1 MKTPE
6 QKYMYDPDYH
16 MLVDLLESF
25 IHRNKYTPSEIREAA
40 MFACI
45 KYEMNQ
51 PQRSIAFYDT
61 LSKIRI

>member
-6 QKYMYDPDYH
+6 QKYMHDVEYRI
-16 MLVDLLESF
+16 LVDLLENF
-25 IHRNKYTPSEIREAA
+25 ISRNQYTPSEIREAA

-51 PQRSIAFYDT
+51 PQRTIAFYE
-61 LSKIRI
+61 KM

>member
-6 QKYMYDPDYH
+6 QKYMYDPEYR
-16 MLVDLLESF
+16 MLVDLLENA
-25 IHRNKYTPSEIREAA
+25 IYRNQYTPSEIREAA

-51 PQRSIAFYDT
+51 P
-61 LSKIRI
+61 IRTMINHDK

>member
-6 QKYMYDPDYH
+6 QKYMSDPDYH

-25 IHRNKYTPSEIREAA
+25 IHRNQYTPSEMREAA

-51 PQRSIAFYDT
+51 PQRTIAFYE
-61 LSKIRI
+61 KM

>member
-6 QKYMYDPDYH
+6 QKYMHDIEYH
-16 MLVDLLESF
+16 FLVDLLENF
-25 IHRNKYTPSEIREAA
+25 IRRNQYTPSEIREAA

-51 PQRSIAFYDT
+51 PNRTIKFYDT
-61 LSKIRI
+61 LPKIRI

>member
-6 QKYMYDPDYH
+6 QKYMSDPDYH

-25 IHRNKYTPSEIREAA
+25 IYRNQYTPSEMREAA

-51 PQRSIAFYDT
+51 PQRTMSFHDT

>member
-6 QKYMYDPDYH
+6 QKYMSDPDYH

-25 IHRNKYTPSEIREAA
+25 IYRNQYTPSEIREAA

-51 PQRSIAFYDT
+51 PQRTIAFYE
-61 LSKIRI
+61 KM

>member
-6 QKYMYDPDYH
+6 QKYMHDVEYH
-16 MLVDLLESF
+16 ILVDLLENF
-25 IHRNKYTPSEIREAA
+25 ISRNQYTPSEMREAA

-51 PQRSIAFYDT
+51 PKRTIEFYDT

>member
-25 IHRNKYTPSEIREAA
+25 IYRNQYTPSEMREAA

-51 PQRSIAFYDT
+51 PKRTIEFYDT
-61 LSKIRI
+61 LPKIRL